1 MQHATSVVQ
10 RLSALVAVTLP
21 GSYVELFGSTCTGLA
36 IPGSDIDLLVCTPS
50 SGTTVVPQLQPRP
63 VRMWYFMCSPRSLA
77 LPDAP
82 VMDLSRLQEEVE
94 TLAAAVTAQSWV
106 DSDSVTSVASA
117 AVPVI
122 KLADA
127 STDPVHVDLTFR
139 SPLHKGHSTTQ
150 LAVRLLT
157 AMPPLAPLVLALKQ
171 VHTMASDGC
180 AALVACL
187 LAYKVTCPAPS
198 PLHLQ
203 LLFERGLNDPYTG
216 GIGSYAL
223 LLVVTNFLQQQPWQV
238 AAVAPPPTLP
248 TAPGATAGATSAA
261 GAEPSAWAGQQA
273 TAAASGTAAGSGTA
287 LKRTA
292 SAPVIPLGGAVAV
305 AAAAG
310 GPSTASAAFPALSTV
325 LSENGADSGASG
337 AGEAGD
343 KAAAAAAA
351 TAAAATLPQ
360 AQAPALVPPSP
371 VLGQLLL
378 RLLRFL
384 GKEFDPRTTGMSVT
398 RG

>member
-50 SGTTVVPQLQPRP
+50 SGTHCGAIAAAPPP
-63 VRMWYFMCSPRSLA
+63 ACMWYFMCSPRSLA
-77 LPDAP
+77 LPYAP

-157 AMPPLAPLVLALKQ
+157 AMP
-171 VHTMASDGC
+171 VHVCRSG
-180 AALVACL
+180 
-187 LAYKVTCPAPS
+187 
-198 PLHLQ
+198 
-203 LLFERGLNDPYTG
+203 
-216 GIGSYAL
+216 AL
-223 LLVVTNFLQQQPWQV
+223 LR
-238 AAVAPPPTLP
+238 
-248 TAPGATAGATSAA
+248 AG
-261 GAEPSAWAGQQA
+261 
-273 TAAASGTAAGSGTA
+273 
-287 LKRTA
+287 RC
-292 SAPVIPLGGAVAV
+292 
-305 AAAAG
+305 
-310 GPSTASAAFPALSTV
+310 
-325 LSENGADSGASG
+325 
-337 AGEAGD
+337 
-343 KAAAAAAA
+343 
-351 TAAAATLPQ
+351 
-360 AQAPALVPPSP
+360 
-371 VLGQLLL
+371 
-378 RLLRFL
+378 
-384 GKEFDPRTTGMSVT
+384 
-398 RG
+398 